1 MTAKAVSRMVV
12 PPPITIFRLAPCL
25 QPDSAIS
32 TSCAGVALIRSNY
45 ATHRV
50 PVCVLD
56 VPSNPKA
63 APFVLKVMPSNLE
76 QCMAEMRAFADSE
89 ARPSDGDARVRLGMA
104 RLASGNFRRTVFD
117 LSAAASMG
125 NCSDKPRLQAEL

>member
-1 MTAKAVSRMVV
+1 MARSD
-12 PPPITIFRLAPCL
+12 PPPGEFFQGLIVRIKGLTSSPQYNGVQGLVAAPV
-25 QPDSAIS
+25 
-32 TSCAGVALIRSNY
+32 AGG
-45 ATHRV
+45 RV